1 MTQRQH
7 VTRRRFLGFSAATA
21 GGAMLSTA
29 VGLSAA
35 PIAFPSTDHFWYRL
49 QPAGPYIDS
58 QRANKAFG
66 REEKTL
72 ALSEDNGRTWPHRL
86 AFPDAPRITF
96 SHILNN
102 GNVLFAT
109 GTKLY
114 LSTDNLKT
122 YQRITVKD
130 AKGADYLPHT
140 PQNPD
145 NPGWYFHTLSGVLS
159 WDIGG
164 KEMLVWGNYCNV
176 LGGAAPVNIYYSTD
190 NGQSVKIAYAF
201 GQNPNFRDDGS
212 PGGSTTGALL
222 GNPDNPVIARH
233 IHCVAYNPVGRR
245 LLCLHRRRR
254 SARGERVP
262 LAAWHL
268 RRPEGPVALEGH
280 RHRQLEH
287 PLQMRR
293 HQFRRREGL
302 LDKRRER
309 PQTLRSRHLLLRSG
323 RHSQPQKAHPAVQ
336 SAGRIRQ
343 YDHSGRRDPRLPLRP
358 RVAYGHGN
366 HRLAGYGQDVG
377 SVRSQGVRPPLSH
390 PFP

>member
-1 MTQRQH
+1 MMTQRQH

-130 AKGADYLPHT
+130 AKGADYRPHT

-233 IHCVAYNPVGRR
+233 IHCVAYNPVEDAFYACTGD
-245 LLCLHRRRR
+245 
-254 SARGERVP
+254 GD
-262 LAAWHL
+262 
-268 RRPEGPVALEGH
+268 
-280 RHRQLEH
+280 
-287 PLQMRR
+287 
-293 HQFRRREGL
+293 RREG
-302 LDKRRER
+302 KEC
-309 PQTLRSRHLLLRSG
+309 
-323 RHSQPQKAHPAVQ
+323 HSSP
-336 SAGRIRQ
+336 
-343 YDHSGRRDPRLPLRP
+343 
-358 RVAYGHGN
+358 
-366 HRLAGYGQDVG
+366 
-377 SVRSQGVRPPLSH
+377 
-390 PFP
+390 